1 MPGADK
7 RRVATILWIVLAV
20 VVWNVVFD
28 RVIVNA
34 GRAYVRAAYA
44 AGREGE
50 RYERIEDWMRP
61 ARSRAFWWATSS
73 AVAILFGGIV
83 AVRRAARDK

>member
-7 RRVATILWIVLAV
+7 QRVATILWIVLAV

-34 GRAYVRAAYA
+34 GRAYVMAAYA
-44 AGREGE
+44 AGREGG
-50 RYERIEDWMRP
+50 RYERIEDWMQP
-61 ARSRAFWWATSS
+61 ERSRAFWWATSS
-73 AVAILFGGIV
+73 AVVILFVGIA
-83 AVRRAARDK
+83 AVRRAARDS

>member
-7 RRVATILWIVLAV
+7 QRVAMILWVVLAV

-34 GRAYVRAAYA
+34 GRAYLIAANA
-44 AGREGE
+44 AGRGDGP
-50 RYERIEDWMRP
+50 YERIDVWMRP
-61 ARSRAFWWATSS
+61 ARVRAFWWATSS
-73 AVAILFGGIV
+73 AVAILFGGIA
-83 AVRRAARDK
+83 AVRRASRIT

>member
-7 RRVATILWIVLAV
+7 KRVATILWIVLAV

-34 GRAYVRAAYA
+34 GRAYVMAAYA
-44 AGREGE
+44 AGRGGE

-73 AVAILFGGIV
+73 AVAILVGGIA
-83 AVRRAARDK
+83 AVWRAARDT